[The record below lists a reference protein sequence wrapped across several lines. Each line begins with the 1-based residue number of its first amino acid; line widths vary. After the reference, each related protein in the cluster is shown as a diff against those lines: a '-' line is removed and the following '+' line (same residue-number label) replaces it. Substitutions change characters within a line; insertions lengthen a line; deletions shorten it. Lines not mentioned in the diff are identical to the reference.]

1 MDDKQYELLK
11 YQIELLKKMVN
22 VDDNPLY
29 DYMIDYNISREQHN
43 IFIDILSAFSLQL
56 RRQSEQFE
64 KDGVKYFESH
74 KKSMLSK
81 YSHLDTKAFNGICIE
96 DTPTYETFSSL
107 ITTFLPEDVEPLTL
121 LKRTNRQGIYTD
133 ICEYLISE
141 SQK

>member
-1 MDDKQYELLK
+1 MDEKQYELLK

-43 IFIDILSAFSLQL
+43 IFIDILSVFSLQL
-56 RRQSEQFE
+56 RRQSEQLE

-74 KKSMLSK
+74 KESMLSR
-81 YSHLDTKAFNGICIE
+81 YSHLDTAVFNGLSIE
-96 DTPTYETFSSL
+96 NAPTYKAFSSL
-107 ITTFLPEDVEPLTL
+107 INNFLPEDVEPLTL

-133 ICEYLISE
+133 VCDYLISE